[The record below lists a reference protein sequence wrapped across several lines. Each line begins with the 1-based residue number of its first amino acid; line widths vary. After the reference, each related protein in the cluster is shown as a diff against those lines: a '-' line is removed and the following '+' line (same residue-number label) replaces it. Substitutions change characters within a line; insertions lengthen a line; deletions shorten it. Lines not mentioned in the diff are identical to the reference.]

1 MASYTLL
8 DQADEDALHKSR
20 LLNVEEKPFKRITK
34 RLLTPNSLVA
44 SPSTLF
50 PTPPPERTEEE
61 EEAAAQVD
69 ADRQK
74 QLEEWRQFREDITLD
89 FAAFESSIARIQF
102 LLASNEKERERYA
115 AEKLRIQS
123 TAQAVKENT
132 AELRV
137 QLEEARK
144 TLALRK
150 TYDDLAEKITSNRLL
165 RPREDQQAN
174 LQKLHAEIA
183 QLEQESKE
191 YAQTWGERREQ
202 FGRIV
207 EEGMNLRRL
216 IRDEKEEVERREGM
230 EEGEDGDEGDAG
242 SKGRGSAVGTPKP
255 DQDSITPL
263 HPGHED
269 SGPTS
274 APLQVDKQRSQVT
287 GGATPLRQAMSAS
300 STDGKPPIQEPE
312 DENMIDEGEI
322 TGDESGPGETTD
334 HGTRPRSR
342 AAEESRDERGPLEQR
357 LGDRMDTS

>member
-1 MASYTLL
+1 MEAYTLL
-8 DQADEDALHKSR
+8 DQVHEDALHKTR

-44 SPSTLF
+44 TPSTLF
-50 PTPPPERTEEE
+50 PTPPPESTD
-61 EEAAAQVD
+61 EEAAAAQAD
-69 ADRQK
+69 AHKQK

-102 LLASNEKERERYA
+102 LLASNEKERKRYA

-123 TAQAVKENT
+123 TAQAVRDNT
-132 AELRV
+132 AELRK
-137 QLEEARK
+137 QLEEAQK

-150 TYDDLAEKITSNRLL
+150 TYDDLADKITSNRLL
-165 RPREDQQAN
+165 RPREDQEAN

-183 QLEQESKE
+183 QLEQESRE

-202 FGRIV
+202 FGRIM

-230 EEGEDGDEGDAG
+230 EEGEEGDEGDAG

-255 DQDSITPL
+255 DQDSVTPS
-263 HPGHED
+263 HVGNED

-274 APLQVDKQRSQVT
+274 APAQIEKHRPHVT
-287 GGATPLRQAMSAS
+287 GGATPLRQAMSAA
-300 STDGKPPIQEPE
+300 STDGKAATQEPE
-312 DENMIDEGEI
+312 DETMIDEGEV
-322 TGDESGPGETTD
+322 TGDESGPVGTVGSE
-334 HGTRPRSR
+334 TRPDSR
-342 AAEESRDERGPLEQR
+342 ATAEPQDEKGPVEDR
-357 LGDRMDTS
+357 FGDKMDTS

>member
-44 SPSTLF
+44 APSTLF
-50 PTPPPERTEEE
+50 PTPPPEGTG
-61 EEAAAQVD
+61 EEAAVAQVD
-69 ADRQK
+69 ADKQK
-74 QLEEWRQFREDITLD
+74 QLEEWRQFREDIILD

-102 LLASNEKERERYA
+102 LLTSNEKERKRYA

-123 TAQAVKENT
+123 TAQAVKDNT
-132 AELRV
+132 AELRT
-137 QLEEARK
+137 QLEEAQK

-183 QLEQESKE
+183 KLEQESKE

-230 EEGEDGDEGDAG
+230 EEGEDGDEGDVG
-242 SKGRGSAVGTPKP
+242 SKGRGSTVGTPKP
-255 DQDSITPL
+255 DQDSITPS
-263 HPGHED
+263 HAGHED

-274 APLQVDKQRSQVT
+274 APLQLEKHRPQVT
-287 GGATPLRQAMSAS
+287 GGTTPLRQAMSAS
-300 STDGKPPIQEPE
+300 STDGKPATQELE
-312 DENMIDEGEI
+312 DENMIDEGEV
-322 TGDESGPGETTD
+322 TGDESGPLETID
-334 HGTRPRSR
+334 NGTRAGSR
-342 AAEESRDERGPLEQR
+342 AGEEPRDEKGPLEDR
-357 LGDRMDTS
+357 LGDKMDTS

>member
-1 MASYTLL
+1 MESYTLL
-8 DQADEDALHKSR
+8 DQIDEDALHKWR

-34 RLLTPNSLVA
+34 RLLTPISFISA
-44 SPSTLF
+44 PSTLF
-50 PTPPPERTEEE
+50 PTPPPEGADPD
-61 EEAAAQVD
+61 AAAAKAETD
-69 ADRQK
+69 KQK
-74 QLEEWRQFREDITLD
+74 KLEDWHQFHEDITLD
-89 FAAFESSIARIQF
+89 FAAFESSLARIQF
-102 LLASNEKERERYA
+102 LLASNEKERKRYA

-123 TAQAVKENT
+123 TAQAIKDNT

-137 QLEEARK
+137 QLEEAQR

-165 RPREDQQAN
+165 RPREDQEAN

-242 SKGRGSAVGTPKP
+242 SKGKGSAVGTPKQ
-255 DQDSITPL
+255 DQDSGTPS
-263 HPGHED
+263 HAVHED
-269 SGPTS
+269 SGLIPP
-274 APLQVDKQRSQVT
+274 ANNIEKHRLVGT
-287 GGATPLRQAMSAS
+287 GGTTPLRQAMSAS
-300 STDGKPPIQEPE
+300 TIDGKPPMQELE
-312 DENMIDEGEI
+312 DENMMDEGEV
-322 TGDESGPGETTD
+322 TGDESVPPETTAS
-334 HGTRPRSR
+334 GTRSGPRT
-342 AAEESRDERGPLEQR
+342 AETSQDGR
-357 LGDRMDTS
+357 LGDRMDIT

>member
-44 SPSTLF
+44 SPSTFF
-50 PTPPPERTEEE
+50 PTPPPEGTAEET
-61 EEAAAQVD
+61 AAAQIE
-69 ADRQK
+69 ADK
-74 QLEEWRQFREDITLD
+74 HTQLEVWRQFREDITLD

-102 LLASNEKERERYA
+102 LLASNEKERNRYA
-115 AEKLRIQS
+115 AEKLRIES
-123 TAQAVKENT
+123 TAQAVKDNT
-132 AELRV
+132 AGLRL
-137 QLEEARK
+137 QLEEAQK

-230 EEGEDGDEGDAG
+230 EEGEDGDEGDVG

-263 HPGHED
+263 HAGHED

-274 APLQVDKQRSQVT
+274 APLQVEKHRSQVT
-287 GGATPLRQAMSAS
+287 GSATPLRQAMSAPS
-300 STDGKPPIQEPE
+300 ADGKPPIQEPE
-312 DENMIDEGEI
+312 DENMIDEGEV

-334 HGTRPRSR
+334 NANGSR
-342 AAEESRDERGPLEQR
+342 AAEESQDEKGRLEQTS
-357 LGDRMDTS
+357 GDRMDTS